1 MIDPVPIEIDEVFDR
16 FGALLQSIAAGLP
29 VDRSAA
35 MHYSEY
41 RSMLL
46 DSPYRDVLPGFVLQC
61 MSVLKYREFISLYDP
76 AARAREA
83 FVRDLLAGCRA
94 LQTRR
99 ASSARARISKAAGEW
114 SL

>member
-1 MIDPVPIEIDEVFDR
+1 MIDPASIDIDEAFVRFD
-16 FGALLQSIAAGLP
+16 ALLQAIAAGLS

-35 MHYSEY
+35 MQYSEY

-46 DSPYRDVLPGFVLQC
+46 DSPYHDFLPGFVFQC

-83 FVRDLLAGCRA
+83 FARDLLGECRA
-94 LQTRR
+94 LHAQRTSRG
-99 ASSARARISKAAGEW
+99 RARTTNAAGEW
-114 SL
+114 TL